1 MGPGLSQ
8 QTDPP
13 DRAVPAGGGTDYVS
27 RQVGA
32 KLGESTG
39 WTIVVENKAGAGGTI
54 GLIEAARAAPDGYT
68 IVMGQ
73 ADNMI
78 IAPALQKN
86 LAINPVKDLTP
97 VMQVASSPFLLMA
110 AEADQ
115 KYRTLNDLIAAAKA
129 NPGKVAYGTAGNG
142 TFTHLVM
149 ELLQVAGNFKMEQ
162 VPYKGANPA
171 MTDLL
176 GGHIPM
182 AALSIGSGMPG
193 IQGGKLRGLAVTS
206 LKRSPALPDVPTLD
220 EIGFK
225 NFEANGWLGI
235 LVPNGTPPEIV
246 ARLNAEL
253 TKTMQNPDLRKT
265 LIGQGIEVADQH
277 AAGIRRA
284 AVERHL
290 EVAQDHPGPG
300 HQGRLIDHAAVSG
313 AQHAIAALRALPA
326 HPTPLPIEGSCSS
339 KASASSTCPASCRVR
354 SARCSS
360 PTWAR
365 RSSRSRT
372 PPRATRSASRARCA
386 TASASTSHRST
397 ATRSR

>member
-1 MGPGLSQ
+1 MKSNRIVAVLFALIAVAGPAWGQAYPAKPIRLIVPF
-8 QTDPP
+8 PP
-13 DRAVPAGGGTDYVS
+13 GGGTDYVT
-27 RQVGA
+27 RQVGT
-32 KLGESTG
+32 KLAESTG
-39 WTIVVENKAGAGGTI
+39 WTIVIENKAGAGGTI

-78 IAPALQKN
+78 IAPALQQN
-86 LAINPVKDLTP
+86 LAINPVKDLAP
-97 VMQVASSPFLLMA
+97 VMQVAASPFLFM
-110 AEADQ
+110 AEANS
-115 KYRTLNDLIAAAKA
+115 KWKSLNDLIAAAKA
-129 NPGKVAYGTAGNG
+129 EPGKVSYGTAGNG

-149 ELLQVAGNFKMEQ
+149 ELLQVAGNFKMVQ

-225 NFEANGWLGI
+225 GFEANGWLAI
-235 LVPNGTPPEIV
+235 MVPNGTPPDIV

-265 LIGQGIEVADQH
+265 LIGQGIESRTGTPQELGTLLTSDTAKWHKIIKD
-277 AAGIRRA
+277 AGI
-284 AVERHL
+284 
-290 EVAQDHPGPG
+290 
-300 HQGRLIDHAAVSG
+300 
-313 AQHAIAALRALPA
+313 
-326 HPTPLPIEGSCSS
+326 
-339 KASASSTCPASCRVR
+339 KAN
-354 SARCSS
+354 
-360 PTWAR
+360 
-365 RSSRSRT
+365 
-372 PPRATRSASRARCA
+372 
-386 TASASTSHRST
+386 
-397 ATRSR
+397 